1 MPQIFPPAAVQKE
14 GNRMGNQVVAG
25 IVAEYNP
32 FHNGHA
38 HLIEAARAAGAT
50 HILSLIHI

>member
-1 MPQIFPPAAVQKE
+1 
-14 GNRMGNQVVAG
+14 MGNQVVAG

-38 HLIEAARAAGAT
+38 HLIEAARAAARPT
-50 HILSLIHI
+50 SSP